1 MNTTMINQDRLAQ
14 TFQDLVQR
22 DSVSRDEGRFAAHLQ
37 KRLDALG
44 VITQIDPSAS
54 QTGSNTGNL
63 IGHLAGKSNQAPLL
77 FSAHMDTVEPGRGI
91 RPVFADG
98 FFSSAG
104 DTVLGADDKSAIAI
118 LLEALTVLKDSGTP
132 HASIDLVFSTCE
144 EIGLLGAKHLDFSQ
158 IAAKVGYVLDARDPD
173 RLVNRAPAA
182 NRLHLKVFGEE
193 AHAGASPEKGINAVF
208 IASRAIAAIQWGRLD
223 RETTCN
229 IGTIRGGVATNIVPS
244 RVDIDAEVRSHDEV
258 KLKNATDRIIRTF
271 EEIVGGIPPNPING
285 ACPRF
290 AYDLQADFKQTH
302 IPDDHLIVK
311 LAARAAHNLGRKM
324 RTQSA
329 GGGSD
334 ANVFFQKG
342 IVTGVLG
349 TGMQD
354 PHTKGERIAL
364 ADMAKACELVLEIIR
379 LYSRADYCALR

>member
-1 MNTTMINQDRLAQ
+1 MTEINQDRLAQ
-14 TFQDLVQR
+14 TFRDLVQR

-44 VITQIDPSAS
+44 VRTHIDASAS

-63 IGHLAGKSNQAPLL
+63 IGRLPGRSNHAPLL
-77 FSAHMDTVEPGRGI
+77 FSAHMDTVEPGRSI
-91 RPVFADG
+91 HPVFADG
-98 FFSSAG
+98 VFRSSG

-118 LLEALTVLKDSGTP
+118 LLEVIAALKNAGTP
-132 HASIDLVFSTCE
+132 HAPIELVFSTCE

-158 IAAKVGYVLDARDPD
+158 ITAKVGYVLDARDPD

-223 RETTCN
+223 EETTCN
-229 IGTIRGGVATNIVPS
+229 IGTIQGGVATNIVPS
-244 RVDIDAEVRSHDEV
+244 RVDIAAEVRSHDEV
-258 KLKNATDRIIRTF
+258 KLEHATDQIIRTF
-271 EEIVGGIPPNPING
+271 QEIVGGIPPNPING
-285 ACPRF
+285 ARPRF
-290 AYDLQADFKQTH
+290 AYDLQADFKPTH
-302 IPDDHLIVK
+302 IPGDHLVVQ
-311 LAARAAHNLGRKM
+311 LADRAARNLGRHI
-324 RTQSA
+324 RTQTA

-349 TGMQD
+349 TGMQN
-354 PHTKGERIAL
+354 PHTRGERIAL
-364 ADMAKACELVLEIIR
+364 TDMVKACELVLEIIR
-379 LYSRADYCALR
+379 LYSREDHDAVR

>member
-1 MNTTMINQDRLAQ
+1 MINQDRLAQ
-14 TFQDLVQR
+14 TFQDLVQL
-22 DSVSRDEGRFAAHLQ
+22 DSVSRDEGRFAADLQ
-37 KRLDALG
+37 KRLNTLG
-44 VITQIDPSAS
+44 VITQIDRSAS

-63 IGHLAGKSNQAPLL
+63 IGHLPGKSNQAPIL

-91 RPVFADG
+91 RPVYADG

-118 LLEALTVLKDSGTP
+118 LLEALTVLTASGTP

-144 EIGLLGAKHLDFSQ
+144 EIGLLGAKNLDFSQ
-158 IAAKVGYVLDARDPD
+158 IAAKMGYVLDARDPD

-223 RETTCN
+223 KETTCN
-229 IGTIRGGVATNIVPS
+229 IGTIQGGVATNIVPS

-258 KLKNATDRIIRTF
+258 KLKNATDQIISTF
-271 EEIVGGIPPNPING
+271 QEIVGGISPNPING

-311 LAARAAHNLGRKM
+311 LADRAAHNLGRHM

-364 ADMAKACELVLEIIR
+364 ADMVKACELVLEIIR
-379 LYSRADYCALR
+379 LYSREDHFAVR